1 MVNSRIS
8 ELSTALKDIQEAAN
22 NDTKSSAG
30 DKYETGREMAQL
42 EANKISTQLAEAN
55 KQKKVLNKIDLSK
68 NKTIGLGSL
77 VVTTNGTFYLAV
89 GLGKIEIEGQ
99 TIFVVSSLSP
109 IGQLLLN
116 KKEKES
122 FFFNNINYEILKV
135 F

>member
-77 VVTTNGTFYLAV
+77 ITTNKGTFYLAV
-89 GLGKIEIEGQ
+89 GLGKIEMEEQ

-116 KKEKES
+116 KKEKDS
-122 FFFNNINYEILKV
+122 FFFNGINYLIEEV